1 MMNRLYKIRKSLT
14 LTDGSRIYSNK
25 EIIKLICRGFTDR
38 KIVELAKEQF
48 YYWDVPSYWENKKGE
63 QTHETNSPKC

>member
-1 MMNRLYKIRKSLT
+1 MINRLSKIRKSLT
-14 LTDGSRIYSNK
+14 LTDGSIIYSNK
-25 EIIKLICRGFTDR
+25 EIIKLICRGFTNR

-63 QTHETNSPKC
+63 QAHESS